1 VLFRAVLD
9 GNKLVFGTENHE
21 ESQPWL
27 VIGERVTA
35 SKSLWKRA
43 YFGFWPWPADEF
55 TVYKKG
61 GRPDHALIQ
70 TENAI
75 SFSYLPILI
84 GLGNLPS
91 GGGLVHC
98 DRKSPDGP
106 SFRRSRLL
114 PFIVHSGR

>member
-1 VLFRAVLD
+1 
-9 GNKLVFGTENHE
+9 
-21 ESQPWL
+21 

-43 YFGFWPWPADEF
+43 YLGFWPWPADEF

-61 GRPDHALIQ
+61 GRPGHALIQ

-75 SFSYLPILI
+75 SFSYLPIVI

-91 GGGLVHC
+91 CGGPCPLRSQIARWTVFPIMLARRERAEHPGPGAASLIFPIT
-98 DRKSPDGP
+98 KSRGTSSVRIPH
-106 SFRRSRLL
+106 
-114 PFIVHSGR
+114 I